1 MDGYRDTGKHVNSI
15 NRKQQESGVPKK
27 GQAQRAPDCVGET
40 WEFKR
45 GRNMRGRNM
54 DKTLMTQI
62 LQEFLISGSHK
73 VAMLEIRDQREN
85 RADISEP
92 RKPQEN
98 FL

>member
-15 NRKQQESGVPKK
+15 NKKQQESGVPKK

-40 WEFKR
+40 WEYE
-45 GRNMRGRNM
+45 GGRNM

-62 LQEFLISGSHK
+62 LQKFLISGSHK

-85 RADISEP
+85 RADFSEP
-92 RKPQEN
+92 RKSQEN

>member
-1 MDGYRDTGKHVNSI
+1 MDGYRDTGEHVNSI
-15 NRKQQESGVPKK
+15 SRNRQESGVPKK
-27 GQAQRAPDCVGET
+27 GQAQRYPDCVGET
-40 WEFKR
+40 WEFK
-45 GRNMRGRNM
+45 GGRNM

-85 RADISEP
+85 RADFAEP